1 MQIKQVY
8 FLWVLILCLS
18 TKVVEA
24 QSKFIPHNHP
34 RIFYQGRIM
43 HKQDAA
49 ILSWPGSSA
58 TIVFNGTSMSATLK
72 DNDTANYYNVI
83 VDGEVIK
90 RFHTDTIKQSYLLV
104 HNLPKGKHTLQLFKR
119 TEWEMGKTSF
129 YGFETEK
136 QTKILPKTNS
146 LKRKIEFYGNSIT
159 CGYANEDSSGQDSW
173 HGYFENNYLTYA
185 AITARHFNAQYSNVS
200 KSGIGVLVSWGQM
213 IMSEMYDRIDA
224 KDSVAKWNFSKYTP
238 DVVVIDL
245 FQNDS
250 WLTKMPDHAQFKKRF
265 GTKAPTP
272 DEIVA
277 AYKNFIKTI
286 RSKYPQAHIICA
298 LGNMDAS
305 KEGAPWPGYIENAVS
320 QLKDAKVY
328 SLIFK
333 YKNTPGHP
341 NIAEQKSMSDS
352 LVAFIEEK
360 IRW

>member
-1 MQIKQVY
+1 MKQIC
-8 FLWVLILCLS
+8 FLFGLSFCLS
-18 TKVVEA
+18 TIMA
-24 QSKFIPHNHP
+24 QAQTNFIPHNHP
-34 RIFYQGRIM
+34 SIFYQGRIM
-43 HKQDAA
+43 HKKDVSV
-49 ILSWPGSSA
+49 LTWPGSSA

-90 RFHTDTIKQSYLLV
+90 RIHTDTIKQSYLLV
-104 HNLPKGKHTLQLFKR
+104 SGLPKGKHTLQLFKR

-129 YGFETEK
+129 FGFETDK
-136 QTKILPKTNS
+136 QTQILPRLNT

-200 KSGIGVLVSWGQM
+200 KSGIGVLVSWGPM
-213 IMSEMYDRIDA
+213 IMSEMYDRMDA
-224 KDSVAKWNFSKYTP
+224 KDSVAKWNFKNYTP
-238 DVVVIDL
+238 DVVVINL

-250 WLTKMPDHAQFKKRF
+250 WLTKMPDHEQFKRRF
-265 GTKAPTP
+265 DTKAPTA

-277 AYKNFIKTI
+277 AYKNFVKTI
-286 RSKYPQAHIICA
+286 RSKYPKAHIICA

-305 KEGAPWPGYIENAVS
+305 KEGAPWPGYIERAVAELNDS
-320 QLKDAKVY
+320 KLY
-328 SLIFK
+328 SHVFK

-341 NIAEQKSMSDS
+341 NIAEQKAMADS
-352 LVAFIEEK
+352 LIAFIEQK